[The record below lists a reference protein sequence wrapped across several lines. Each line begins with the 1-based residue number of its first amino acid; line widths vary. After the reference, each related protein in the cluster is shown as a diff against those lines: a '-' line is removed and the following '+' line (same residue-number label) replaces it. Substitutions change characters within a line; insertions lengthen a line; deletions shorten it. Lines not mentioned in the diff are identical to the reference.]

1 MKSLVL
7 AFLLSSSSL
16 LAHSAFALDKPT
28 GDVILTI
35 RGHVEHPNTDQG
47 TATFD
52 VAMLEAIA
60 GRTGKMETPWT
71 KGVTEFSGPLL
82 RNVLEAAGAQKGSKI
97 VLHALNDYSADVPM
111 DDASID
117 TILATRM
124 NGELMSVRDKGPVFL
139 VYPFD
144 LDPSLYTEKYF
155 ARSVWQI
162 QELEVV
168 E

>member
-1 MKSLVL
+1 MKSLIL
-7 AFLLSSSSL
+7 ALLLASSSL
-16 LAHSAFALDKPT
+16 ALTPAFALDKPK
-28 GDVILTI
+28 GDVVLVVK
-35 RGHVEHPNTDQG
+35 GHVANANNDDG

-71 KGVTEFSGPLL
+71 KGMTEFSGPLL
-82 RNVLEAAGAQKGSKI
+82 RNVLAAAGAEKGTKI
-97 VLHALNDYSADVPM
+97 IVHALNDYSADVPM
-111 DDASID
+111 EDTKID

-124 NGELMSVRDKGPVFL
+124 NGEIMSVRDKGPVFL

-144 LDPSLYTEKYF
+144 LDPSLFNEKYF

-162 QELEVV
+162 QALEVV